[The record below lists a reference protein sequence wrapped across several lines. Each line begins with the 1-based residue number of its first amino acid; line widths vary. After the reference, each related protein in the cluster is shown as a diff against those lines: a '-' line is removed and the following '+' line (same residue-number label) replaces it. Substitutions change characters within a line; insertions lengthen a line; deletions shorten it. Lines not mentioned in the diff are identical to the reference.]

1 MLAGEATVAYLADT
15 SRPRWLGGWALIARS
30 EGFRPALRRVPGR
43 GSWEVGG
50 CYRVNGNPV
59 VRSHVALE
67 SEPLCE
73 LKGAAEEVLLLE
85 LRLAISDDEPR
96 LRGRVRTDSGA
107 VGWLTL
113 ELPQEAP
120 LLKPMNLLRKEAIVR
135 SLWPFPVPAA
145 LDMAFA
151 VGARRE
157 KRRPP
162 VKSTTVAVYPWDVGG
177 VYRTLAKLPITELPD
192 EANPIGWLRA
202 GKKVKVEA
210 IEPGVQ
216 GQLKLRVQVESGTL
230 AGCIGWMTT
239 SIAPKDCCLDL
250 RDQTEFEQV
259 MDYWRKIAE
268 TGPAASSEAG
278 ACYTVR
284 LQRQAGQ
291 ALGLETIRLEQRE
304 GSFITLVE
312 NVLEGG
318 PVSEWNKASPDCA
331 VRRGDRILTVNGLDG
346 EAMLNEMKRCEVMYM
361 RLLRST
367 DGPGAAA
374 DVAEPESEAA
384 VAMSLSAPVAPVA
397 AVASESDSASHR
409 RRRFPSAPER
419 DSDEEIIVALRV
431 VFCLEPATQWRNR
444 RAAQILRNCFRRSM
458 RHTWRSFLWPVT
470 KLTSTNVLFWTFG
483 GKKNG
488 HLEVHVFASMR
499 EGFAQSVQYG
509 SADMD
514 YALVPVPCTVGSL
527 ESTTGLAYEFCEPG
541 CVTLLM
547 REAGVHWVCEEIFS
561 QACAHN
567 GDACG
572 MVINAEMVSQLWA
585 PLMGGEQNGPAS
597 RPDLNLYRVFKDA
610 DVQNQFPER
619 DLHVPVDLSLQ
630 LKCDIELG
638 EQWLLRDRQGFPP
651 KNLVREL
658 NSGSVRLVPTG
669 SPKSCEPWRLCFP
682 AAEIAIADAMGA
694 MHRQAMQLLKLLR
707 DKYASA
713 AVKLSSFHIKN
724 ALFWVAEA
732 VPPEGW
738 SVERLSLRLRDVW
751 AFLRKAFQEGH
762 FPQYFW
768 SGRNILD
775 TLTQPQIAATK
786 EFLEKDVMTSL
797 LCLLK
802 EGQLRHSF
810 GSQDYFVIVQPTLSA
825 IDALDS
831 EENGA
836 LKRSTWQ
843 SMQYTLF
850 FQAICLARVLLG
862 AADMVNSS
870 DMTCLCAKG
879 LLPHCEAAAAF
890 AAPSGKDRLP
900 DWALAIA
907 LVLWLNGGQQDE
919 SFQRV
924 ARGLG
929 IKPGCDDDG
938 SLTRSALVQWR
949 LEKTALAQQM
959 RVDEVPKRGGR
970 LEMTENGSDWKPFY
984 EGPVEETGGGGDCPC
999 RSCRSRCQEEEVTF
1013 DGLARLLLWCSLSG
1027 FGVLDG
1033 LSVFC
1038 GVCWG

>member
-1 MLAGEATVAYLADT
+1 MLQSRLAWALGEDSKDSEEVAESPWREGARYEVMRRILLSRRHDEPEEVVGEISPGTFALVLAVSSFSDDDGQKATVAYLADT

-318 PVSEWNKASPDCA
+318 PVSEWNQASPDCA

-419 DSDEEIIVALRV
+419 DSDEE
-431 VFCLEPATQWRNR
+431 
-444 RAAQILRNCFRRSM
+444 
-458 RHTWRSFLWPVT
+458 
-470 KLTSTNVLFWTFG
+470 
-483 GKKNG
+483 
-488 HLEVHVFASMR
+488 
-499 EGFAQSVQYG
+499 
-509 SADMD
+509 
-514 YALVPVPCTVGSL
+514 
-527 ESTTGLAYEFCEPG
+527 
-541 CVTLLM
+541 
-547 REAGVHWVCEEIFS
+547 
-561 QACAHN
+561 
-567 GDACG
+567 
-572 MVINAEMVSQLWA
+572 
-585 PLMGGEQNGPAS
+585 
-597 RPDLNLYRVFKDA
+597 
-610 DVQNQFPER
+610 
-619 DLHVPVDLSLQ
+619 
-630 LKCDIELG
+630 
-638 EQWLLRDRQGFPP
+638 
-651 KNLVREL
+651 
-658 NSGSVRLVPTG
+658 
-669 SPKSCEPWRLCFP
+669 
-682 AAEIAIADAMGA
+682 
-694 MHRQAMQLLKLLR
+694 
-707 DKYASA
+707 
-713 AVKLSSFHIKN
+713 
-724 ALFWVAEA
+724 
-732 VPPEGW
+732 
-738 SVERLSLRLRDVW
+738 
-751 AFLRKAFQEGH
+751 
-762 FPQYFW
+762 
-768 SGRNILD
+768 
-775 TLTQPQIAATK
+775 
-786 EFLEKDVMTSL
+786 
-797 LCLLK
+797 
-802 EGQLRHSF
+802 
-810 GSQDYFVIVQPTLSA
+810 
-825 IDALDS
+825 
-831 EENGA
+831 
-836 LKRSTWQ
+836 
-843 SMQYTLF
+843 
-850 FQAICLARVLLG
+850 
-862 AADMVNSS
+862 
-870 DMTCLCAKG
+870 
-879 LLPHCEAAAAF
+879 
-890 AAPSGKDRLP
+890 
-900 DWALAIA
+900 
-907 LVLWLNGGQQDE
+907 
-919 SFQRV
+919 
-924 ARGLG
+924 
-929 IKPGCDDDG
+929 
-938 SLTRSALVQWR
+938 VQWR

-999 RSCRSRCQEEEVTF
+999 RSCRSRCQEE
-1013 DGLARLLLWCSLSG
+1013 DGLLRALFS
-1027 FGVLDG
+1027 
-1033 LSVFC
+1033 C
-1038 GVCWG
+1038 GSQGPHPVTACAPAAPVS